1 MRVWDVVRGT
11 QQRDATPCM
20 TRGERGRLPAA
31 SNRSWQ
37 ATAGTLERERRHI
50 AVERARAV
58 RLAETE
64 CVARQLVVEI
74 ELLANHGALKIHIW
88 PDRASPPHP
97 HVLAKTC
104 GCRSSCLHW
113 ATHLPPPSLPL
124 LLIVSD
130 VLGALQP
137 AVSYFP
143 PFLVSE
149 SSCVFLVEPCDA
161 TLFHPPS
168 SPLLFPPPIS
178 TPSLRWCCCCPVSWA
193 LRRQTAPRCRRPT
206 KWW

>member
-74 ELLANHGALKIHIW
+74 ELLANHGALKIH
-88 PDRASPPHP
+88 
-97 HVLAKTC
+97 
-104 GCRSSCLHW
+104 
-113 ATHLPPPSLPL
+113 
-124 LLIVSD
+124 
-130 VLGALQP
+130 
-137 AVSYFP
+137 
-143 PFLVSE
+143 
-149 SSCVFLVEPCDA
+149 
-161 TLFHPPS
+161 
-168 SPLLFPPPIS
+168 
-178 TPSLRWCCCCPVSWA
+178 SWTNM
-193 LRRQTAPRCRRPT
+193 RGH
-206 KWW
+206 